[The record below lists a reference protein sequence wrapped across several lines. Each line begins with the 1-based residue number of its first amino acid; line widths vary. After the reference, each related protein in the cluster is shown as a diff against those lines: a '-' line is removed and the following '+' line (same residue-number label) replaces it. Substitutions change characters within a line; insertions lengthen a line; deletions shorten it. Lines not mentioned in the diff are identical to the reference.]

1 MLIEVILLILG
12 LFILWKASDM
22 TVDAAKRLAEKYSIS
37 PVIVG
42 LTIVSIGTSLPE
54 IFTNIYV
61 GLQIRGGVEV
71 SGLAIGTTLG
81 SQISQITII
90 LGITAMIG
98 ALCVDKKSLKRDGT
112 MLIVAILGMSL
123 AGMDGRIT
131 PLEGIVLSIVYL
143 AYLTYISITHK
154 IFQNIRKE
162 IKEKKRK
169 EIRASA
175 QLFLISISMVLLV
188 FGGKLV
194 VDNAHAIAM
203 DTGISDAFIGIF
215 IIGLGT
221 SLPELSVGISGMRKK
236 AEGVSLG
243 TLLGSNITDPLLSLG
258 LGAMVAGFTFDTDLL
273 YLDIPFWFIV
283 TCLALV
289 LMWFCKLNKKHIK
302 EGIILIA
309 CYGIYVCLKIVVS

>member
-1 MLIEVILLILG
+1 MISEVFLLILG

-22 TVDAAKRLAEKYSIS
+22 TVDAARRLAEKYSIS
-37 PVIVG
+37 PIIVG

-54 IFTNIYV
+54 IFTNVYA
-61 GLQIRGGVEV
+61 GLQIRAGVDL
-71 SGLAIGTTLG
+71 SDLAIGTTLG

-98 ALCVDKKSLKRDGT
+98 VIYVDRKSLKREGA
-112 MLIVAILGMSL
+112 MLIVAILGMAL

-131 PLEGIVLSIVYL
+131 PFEGFILAITYL
-143 AYLTYISITHK
+143 AYLAYINSTHR
-154 IFQNIRKE
+154 IFQNIKKE

-169 EIRASA
+169 EIKAGA
-175 QLFLISISMVLLV
+175 QLFLITVSILLLI

-194 VDNAHAIAM
+194 VENAHAIAIE
-203 DTGISDAFIGIF
+203 TGISDAFIGIF

-221 SLPELSVGISGMRKK
+221 SLPELSVGISGMKK
-236 AEGVSLG
+236 KEEGISLG

-258 LGAMVAGFTFDTDLL
+258 LGAMIAGFTFDTDLL
-273 YLDIPFWFIV
+273 FLDIPFWLIV
-283 TCLALV
+283 TCLALGF
-289 LMWFCKLNKKHIK
+289 MWFCKLGKKHIK

-309 CYGIYVCLKIVVS
+309 CYGVYIGLKIVMS